1 MPKQEDTKEITKKRT
16 RSQVNPKGEST
27 EQKVVKTIKLN
38 DGKAKKVEVSKKQA
52 AQKGD
57 IKKAKPK

>member
-1 MPKQEDTKEITKKRT
+1 M
-16 RSQVNPKGEST
+16 NPKGEST